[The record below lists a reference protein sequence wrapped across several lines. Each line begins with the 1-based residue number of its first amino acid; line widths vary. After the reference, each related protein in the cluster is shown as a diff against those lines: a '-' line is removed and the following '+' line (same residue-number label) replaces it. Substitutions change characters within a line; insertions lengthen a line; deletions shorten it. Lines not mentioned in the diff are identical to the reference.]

1 MEAKIE
7 VSSSFLKKKIL
18 NIKFVTK
25 ILELPFAYLNTE
37 LTRSESASTRQ
48 RVPLPAPTSQRTGPA
63 PYAREATPRSDAS
76 VRYLYPP
83 TEVKSIHSGQAHPTR
98 A

>member
-7 VSSSFLKKKIL
+7 MPSSFLKKKIL

-48 RVPLPAPTSQRTGPA
+48 RVPLPAPTSQRTSPDI
-63 PYAREATPRSDAS
+63 RSD
-76 VRYLYPP
+76 RPRQRPLPYLP
-83 TEVKSIHSGQAHPTR
+83 TEVNTFLPSGPNAR